1 MRHSRSLDTFWRN
14 VYPRFTVAP
23 TCRRPRLRRGGRACI
38 RRLGRVDVLRSESS
52 CVSRRRLRSILS
64 VYLGCDPDDVRFGIG
79 PFGKPELDRRGAG
92 RPLEF
97 NISHCGD
104 RCLIAVSQPGQIGVD
119 LERRRLI
126 GDLSRIAGLYFTP
139 AESRMIADSDAGQR
153 LGAFFDC
160 WTFKEAYTKALGT
173 GLLTPLD
180 SFAFPSSASRTG
192 VTRARIHGREWT
204 LHRFEPW
211 AGYTASVV
219 VAGCLNESA
228 FHLADE
234 YVDDC

>member
-1 MRHSRSLDTFWRN
+1 M
-14 VYPRFTVAP
+14 AP
-23 TCRRPRLRRGGRACI
+23 TYRRPRLRRGGRACI
-38 RRLGRVDVLRSESS
+38 RGLARVDVVRSESS
-52 CVSRRRLRSILS
+52 CLSRPRLRSILS
-64 VYLGCDPDDVRFGIG
+64 VYLCCDPDDVRFGIG

-92 RPLEF
+92 HPLEF

-104 RCLIAVSQPGQIGVD
+104 RCLIAVSQQGQIGVD

-153 LGAFFDC
+153 LSAFFDC

-180 SFAFPSSASRTG
+180 SFALPSSASRTG
-192 VTRARIHGREWT
+192 VTWARIHGRDWT

-211 AGYTASVV
+211 AGYNATVV
-219 VAGCLNESA
+219 VAGCLDESA

-234 YVDDC
+234 YVDAC